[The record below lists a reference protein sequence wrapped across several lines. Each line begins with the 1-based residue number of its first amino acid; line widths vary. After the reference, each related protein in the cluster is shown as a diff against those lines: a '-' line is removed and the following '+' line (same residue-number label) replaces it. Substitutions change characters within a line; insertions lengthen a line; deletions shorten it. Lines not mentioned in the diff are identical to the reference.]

1 MTTNGRLLRE
11 GPEAVKAPSAWPTK
25 RATGVLPAPSLSS
38 KLTPIIVSVCA
49 GEFMGTTRDCL
60 TRADLAA
67 AIYVA
72 LPVDKPKAAQIVE
85 DYIELIKEALE
96 KEGKVVLAGFGAYEV
111 KFKAPRPGRN
121 PHTGDS
127 LILRARKVVKFKIS
141 KPFRKTMNGQ
151 QVTAE
156 DEADEDGDNS
166 DIDTP
171 AKR

>member
-1 MTTNGRLLRE
+1 
-11 GPEAVKAPSAWPTK
+11 
-25 RATGVLPAPSLSS
+25 
-38 KLTPIIVSVCA
+38 
-49 GEFMGTTRDCL
+49 MGTTRNFL
-60 TRADLAA
+60 IKADLAD

-72 LPVDKPKAAQIVE
+72 LPVDKPKATQIVE

-111 KFKAPRPGRN
+111 KFKAPRKGRN

-127 LILRARKVVKFKIS
+127 IILRARKVVKFKIS

-156 DEADEDGDNS
+156 DEADEDGDNF

>member
-1 MTTNGRLLRE
+1 
-11 GPEAVKAPSAWPTK
+11 
-25 RATGVLPAPSLSS
+25 
-38 KLTPIIVSVCA
+38 
-49 GEFMGTTRDCL
+49 MGNTRDCL
-60 TRADLAA
+60 TKADLAYA
-67 AIYVA
+67 VYVA

-171 AKR
+171 AKEWLLEQLSSSFQDFLY

>member
-1 MTTNGRLLRE
+1 
-11 GPEAVKAPSAWPTK
+11 
-25 RATGVLPAPSLSS
+25 
-38 KLTPIIVSVCA
+38 
-49 GEFMGTTRDCL
+49 MGTTRNFL
-60 TRADLAA
+60 IKADLAD

-72 LPVDKPKAAQIVE
+72 LPVDKPKATQIVE

-96 KEGKVVLAGFGAYEV
+96 KEGKVVLAGFGTYEV
-111 KFKAPRPGRN
+111 KFKLPRKGRN
-121 PHTGDS
+121 PKTGDS
-127 LILRARKVVKFKIS
+127 LILRARKVVRFKIS

-171 AKR
+171 ASAS